1 MFSIIN
7 VVFIHLY
14 LLFRRQNY
22 IFYLKP
28 PNYLRFFLFLLLVYG
43 KRPVSKVSVILP
55 NVVSQYVL
63 NEVYHMLPYAKKV
76 YYNVI
81 GIEYIGI
88 IIKKKEKK
96 FAIWI
101 FLSIFAEKY
110 CDMAKYINPF
120 TDVGF
125 KRIFGQELSKPLL
138 LDFLN
143 SLFEGEKHIVNLTFL
158 DKEQPALFEEDR
170 SLIYDIY
177 CETDEGEK
185 IIVEMQNKSQPF
197 FKNRSIYYVSESIA
211 RQGERGSSWNYEID
225 SVYLVAFLNFSPL
238 DFKKQFRT
246 DVVLAEKDT
255 KEQFSDK
262 LRMIYLQ
269 LPLFKKEADECENQ
283 VERWIYLLKNME
295 TLNRLPW
302 AAQSAVFKKLESIA
316 DVSAM
321 TRAERLQ
328 YDEAL
333 KKYRDTIS
341 VFEGVRMEGRKEGI
355 VANARKMK
363 SYGFTLEMISDI
375 TGLTMEEVR
384 DL

>member
-1 MFSIIN
+1 
-7 VVFIHLY
+7 
-14 LLFRRQNY
+14 
-22 IFYLKP
+22 
-28 PNYLRFFLFLLLVYG
+28 
-43 KRPVSKVSVILP
+43 
-55 NVVSQYVL
+55 
-63 NEVYHMLPYAKKV
+63 
-76 YYNVI
+76 
-81 GIEYIGI
+81 
-88 IIKKKEKK
+88 
-96 FAIWI
+96 
-101 FLSIFAEKY
+101 
-110 CDMAKYINPF
+110 MAKYINPF

-143 SLFEGEKHIVNLTFL
+143 SLFEGEKRIVNLTFL

-177 CETDEGEK
+177 CETDEGEH

-197 FKNRSIYYVSESIA
+197 FKNRSIYYISESIA
-211 RQGERGSSWNYEID
+211 RQGERGSSWKYEID
-225 SVYLVAFLNFSPL
+225 SVCLVAFLNFTPM

-246 DVVLAEKDT
+246 DVVLAEKGT

-262 LRMIYLQ
+262 LRMIFLQ
-269 LPLFKKEADECENQ
+269 LPLFKKEAEECENQ

-302 AAQSAVFKKLESIA
+302 AAQSAVFQKLESIA
-316 DVSAM
+316 DVGGM

-341 VFEGVRMEGRKEGI
+341 VFEGVRMEGNAEGREEGRLEEKI
-355 VANARKMK
+355 AIARNLK
-363 SYGFTLEMISDI
+363 SMGMSISDVSKA
-375 TGLTMEEVR
+375 TGLQEEEIKA
-384 DL
+384 L

>member
-1 MFSIIN
+1 M
-7 VVFIHLY
+7 
-14 LLFRRQNY
+14 
-22 IFYLKP
+22 
-28 PNYLRFFLFLLLVYG
+28 
-43 KRPVSKVSVILP
+43 
-55 NVVSQYVL
+55 
-63 NEVYHMLPYAKKV
+63 
-76 YYNVI
+76 
-81 GIEYIGI
+81 
-88 IIKKKEKK
+88 
-96 FAIWI
+96 
-101 FLSIFAEKY
+101 
-110 CDMAKYINPF
+110 
-120 TDVGF
+120 
-125 KRIFGQELSKPLL
+125 
-138 LDFLN
+138 
-143 SLFEGEKHIVNLTFL
+143 
-158 DKEQPALFEEDR
+158 
-170 SLIYDIY
+170 
-177 CETDEGEK
+177 
-185 IIVEMQNKSQPF
+185 
-197 FKNRSIYYVSESIA
+197 SESIA

-246 DVVLAEKDT
+246 DVVLAEKGT

-316 DVSAM
+316 DVGAM

-341 VFEGVRMEGRKEGI
+341 VFEGVRLEGIMEGQKKGRKEGRKEGMEMG
-355 VANARKMK
+355 VLKGRKEGMVENARKMK
-363 SYGFTLEMISDI
+363 AYGLALEMIADI
-375 TGLTMEEVR
+375 TGLTIDEVR

>member
-1 MFSIIN
+1 
-7 VVFIHLY
+7 
-14 LLFRRQNY
+14 
-22 IFYLKP
+22 
-28 PNYLRFFLFLLLVYG
+28 
-43 KRPVSKVSVILP
+43 
-55 NVVSQYVL
+55 
-63 NEVYHMLPYAKKV
+63 
-76 YYNVI
+76 
-81 GIEYIGI
+81 
-88 IIKKKEKK
+88 
-96 FAIWI
+96 
-101 FLSIFAEKY
+101 
-110 CDMAKYINPF
+110 MAKYINPF

-143 SLFEGEKHIVNLTFL
+143 SLFEGEKHIANLTFL

-177 CETDEGEK
+177 CETDDGEK

-211 RQGERGSSWNYEID
+211 RQGERGSAWNYAID
-225 SVYLVAFLNFSPL
+225 SVYLVAFLNFSPI

-246 DVVLAEKDT
+246 DVVLAEKGT
-255 KEQFSDK
+255 TEQFSDK
-262 LRMIYLQ
+262 LRMIFLQ
-269 LPLFKKEADECENQ
+269 LPLFTKEADECENQ

-316 DVSAM
+316 DVGGM

-341 VFEGVRMEGRKEGI
+341 VFEGVRLEGRMEGNAEGRLEEKIAIARNLKSMGMSISDVSKATGLSEEGI
-355 VANARKMK
+355 KA
-363 SYGFTLEMISDI
+363 L
-375 TGLTMEEVR
+375 
-384 DL
+384 

>member
-1 MFSIIN
+1 
-7 VVFIHLY
+7 
-14 LLFRRQNY
+14 
-22 IFYLKP
+22 
-28 PNYLRFFLFLLLVYG
+28 
-43 KRPVSKVSVILP
+43 
-55 NVVSQYVL
+55 
-63 NEVYHMLPYAKKV
+63 
-76 YYNVI
+76 
-81 GIEYIGI
+81 
-88 IIKKKEKK
+88 
-96 FAIWI
+96 
-101 FLSIFAEKY
+101 
-110 CDMAKYINPF
+110 MAKYINPF

-143 SLFEGEKHIVNLTFL
+143 SLFEGEKHIANLTFL

-177 CETDEGEK
+177 CETDDGEK

-211 RQGERGSSWNYEID
+211 RQGERGSAWNYAID
-225 SVYLVAFLNFSPL
+225 SVYLVAFLNFSPI

-246 DVVLAEKDT
+246 DVVLAEKGT
-255 KEQFSDK
+255 TEQFSDK
-262 LRMIYLQ
+262 LRMIFLQ
-269 LPLFKKEADECENQ
+269 LPLFTKEADECENQ

-302 AAQSAVFKKLESIA
+302 AAQSAVFQKLESIA
-316 DVSAM
+316 DVGGM

-341 VFEGVRMEGRKEGI
+341 VFEGVRLEGLAEGRMEGRMEGRVEGRMEGRMEGRANEKKETIRRLLASGASVDI
-355 VANARKMK
+355 
-363 SYGFTLEMISDI
+363 ISI
-375 TGLTMEEVR
+375 ATGMPEVDVR
-384 DL
+384 HIIDEISKE

>member
-1 MFSIIN
+1 
-7 VVFIHLY
+7 
-14 LLFRRQNY
+14 
-22 IFYLKP
+22 
-28 PNYLRFFLFLLLVYG
+28 
-43 KRPVSKVSVILP
+43 
-55 NVVSQYVL
+55 
-63 NEVYHMLPYAKKV
+63 
-76 YYNVI
+76 
-81 GIEYIGI
+81 
-88 IIKKKEKK
+88 
-96 FAIWI
+96 
-101 FLSIFAEKY
+101 
-110 CDMAKYINPF
+110 MAKYINPF

-143 SLFEGEKHIVNLTFL
+143 
-158 DKEQPALFEEDR
+158 
-170 SLIYDIY
+170 
-177 CETDEGEK
+177 
-185 IIVEMQNKSQPF
+185 
-197 FKNRSIYYVSESIA
+197 
-211 RQGERGSSWNYEID
+211 
-225 SVYLVAFLNFSPL
+225 FSPI

-316 DVSAM
+316 DVGGM

-341 VFEGVRMEGRKEGI
+341 VFEGVRMEGRMEGREEGQKEEKI
-355 VANARKMK
+355 ANARKMK
-363 SYGFTLEMISDI
+363 TYGLALEMISDI
-375 TGLTMEEVR
+375 TGLTIDEVR